1 MASSIASSSSA
12 TAIRVVEVE
21 LLDDADEHVDATRRF
36 REALPVSLSCSL
48 LQAMEPTVLSGTVEL
63 ALDTVELS

>member
-21 LLDDADEHVDATRRF
+21 LLDDADEHVGVTRRF

-48 LQAMEPTVLSGTVEL
+48 LQAMEPTVFSGTVEL